1 MYIYLFIF
9 CEMYCTAI
17 SFKAVTDADT
27 LLFGTIFS
35 RFLLGR
41 QEDTSAPPAAMKRND
56 TNK

>member
-1 MYIYLFIF
+1 
-9 CEMYCTAI
+9 MYCTAI